1 MNISAYILEY
11 LKKFGTATVPGFG
24 VFYLENSKAKLD
36 PENGSILPPSSQIAF
51 KVDYLAES
59 DDLISFIAS
68 KKEVSFEAS
77 KNELQIQI
85 DFWKKKLQADHTL
98 EIQNLGRINQ
108 DDEGLSFF
116 GKRLSS
122 DHPDFYGLEEI
133 RFSDIS
139 NGESIIESTSKEKDY
154 KFGKSIL
161 WIFLVGV
168 PVAAIAYLA
177 ITQQELLFGKKSFD
191 SISVQTKTRRIEKP
205 IPVKLDSAQIKIAD
219 SIKKAAFKADSLKI
233 DSLRKDS
240 IKKNTSKTWKSTSTN
255 RKSKWQK

>member
-59 DDLISFIAS
+59 DDLTDFIAQ
-68 KKEVSFEAS
+68 KKQVSFEVS
-77 KNELQIQI
+77 KNELQIQT

-98 EIQNLGRINQ
+98 EIQNLGRLNQ
-108 DDEGLSFF
+108 GDEGLSFF

-139 NGESIIESTSKEKDY
+139 DGERLMETSSKEKDY
-154 KFGKSIL
+154 KFSKSIL
-161 WIFLVGV
+161 WIFLVAV
-168 PVAAIAYLA
+168 PVAGIVYLA
-177 ITQQELLFGKKSFD
+177 VTQQELLFGKKSFD
-191 SISVQTKTRRIEKP
+191 SLSVQTKTRRIEKTA
-205 IPVKLDSAQIKIAD
+205 PVKVDSAQLKISD
-219 SIKKAAFKADSLKI
+219 SIRKAGLKADSLKI
-233 DSLRKDS
+233 DSLKKDS
-240 IKKNTSKTWKSTSTN
+240 IKKHRMKVWKPAPKK
-255 RKSKWQK
+255 RK